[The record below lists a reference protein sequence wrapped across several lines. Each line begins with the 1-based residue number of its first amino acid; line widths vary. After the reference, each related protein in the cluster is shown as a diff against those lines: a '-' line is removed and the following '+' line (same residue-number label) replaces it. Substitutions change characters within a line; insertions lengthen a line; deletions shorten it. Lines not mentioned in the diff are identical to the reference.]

1 MELAGPDVVED
12 GLVFGVVAVED
23 VLSEDSGDNVGADAD
38 ELVVGVEVVEGGVLG
53 AVELADDEQADLL
66 GVVVPATGLVA
77 FAEFGGHGG
86 EGGGC
91 GCQGG
96 EFEEISAEEGALA
109 QWHDGDKCNA
119 RALDDRLA
127 AMGPQQESK
136 YGKDKDIEV
145 LPVASA
151 EAGLDAVGF
160 RRRLMSW
167 YRSHARELPWRGISD
182 PYRTWVS
189 EVMLQQTRV
198 AAVIEHY
205 EDFLRRFPTI
215 VALALAPEAA
225 VLAAWSGLGYYRR
238 ARMLYR
244 AAQFITRERGGVLP
258 GTAAELRTL
267 PGIGEYTCA
276 AIASIAFGESV
287 AVVDGNV
294 ERVLLRLTGRAEEAT
309 AAGRQFVQAQANA
322 LVPRRRMNEKVNA
335 AGDHNQAMM
344 ELGATICLP
353 RAPLCLHCPVY
364 AMCRTRG
371 EHVTP
376 PRAVQRSRP
385 AAYLLSLRKRGTVT
399 EILLERRA
407 EDVSLMPGMYELPP
421 LPQDAV
427 EGREPLLRVRHAI
440 TNTNY
445 YVQVFA
451 ASGPQDR
458 GLRRA
463 VPTAKDDLH
472 WVRTSKLGSLPL
484 TGLARKVL
492 QRLDVMEVKP
502 VRLPDEFL

>member
-1 MELAGPDVVED
+1 
-12 GLVFGVVAVED
+12 
-23 VLSEDSGDNVGADAD
+23 
-38 ELVVGVEVVEGGVLG
+38 
-53 AVELADDEQADLL
+53 
-66 GVVVPATGLVA
+66 
-77 FAEFGGHGG
+77 
-86 EGGGC
+86 
-91 GCQGG
+91 
-96 EFEEISAEEGALA
+96 
-109 QWHDGDKCNA
+109 
-119 RALDDRLA
+119 
-127 AMGPQQESK
+127 MGPQQRS
-136 YGKDKDIEV
+136 GHGKDIEV
-145 LPVASA
+145 PPVASA
-151 EAGLDAVGF
+151 EAGVDAVGF
-160 RRRLMSW
+160 RRRLMNW

-238 ARMLYR
+238 ARMLHK

-407 EDVSLMPGMYELPP
+407 EDASLMPGMYELPP

-463 VPTAKDDLH
+463 VPTAKNDLH

-502 VRLPDEFL
+502 VRLPEVSAADFY